1 MGAMSMM
8 GGAGGG
14 AVARVSRM
22 PSPSIIASSTP
33 PNAALFAALRMPA
46 LHSQFWTTLQQVPR
60 GAPFLC
66 ATLAGRS
73 CLPLFMFALLSEPLP
88 PPMMIL

>member
-46 LHSQFWTTLQQVPR
+46 R
-60 GAPFLC
+60 APASTGHVTPVGLDPVSIV
-66 ATLAGRS
+66 AWPS
-73 CLPLFMFALLSEPLP
+73 
-88 PPMMIL
+88 